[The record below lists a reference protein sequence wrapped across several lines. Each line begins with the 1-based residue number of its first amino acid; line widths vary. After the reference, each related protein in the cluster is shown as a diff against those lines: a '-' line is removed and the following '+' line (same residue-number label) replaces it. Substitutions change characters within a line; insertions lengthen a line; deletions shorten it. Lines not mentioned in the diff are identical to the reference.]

1 MTNLQIRIAAIML
14 AAIVAVVVI
23 ATAITVTIV
32 SRGGDEFV
40 HGYSRQLL
48 AIAQIVT
55 KQTAAGGVTSE
66 FGAIKPSPEPG
77 TIDTDATELLN
88 RLLTDAR
95 NGPED
100 TPPPDFHPVVT
111 HPSQGS
117 NELVSI
123 PIKDRGWLVLPFAHL
138 IRPED
143 GWPVL
148 AAWLLTIVVGVGAI
162 AFVTAQRVTRPFA
175 VIERAIASVGADGV
189 LPAIPE
195 EEGPRES
202 RDTAIA
208 LNRLSGRLKAAME
221 SRMRLVAAAGHD
233 LRTPMTRMQLR
244 AEFLPDDERAAWLHD
259 LEELDLIADSA
270 IRLVREEAAGSDR
283 NAIRLDLLVEE
294 TVGELKEANLGVRLE
309 SSDDVSVMAGPLA
322 LKRALRNLII
332 NAATHGGGATV
343 RLGATDTAARLVIED
358 NGPGIPA
365 AIIDRVFEPFFRVD
379 PGRRQSVPG
388 AGLGLAI
395 AREIVERFGGKIE
408 IVNRPEGGL
417 RQTVFLPLA
426 AS

>member
-14 AAIVAVVVI
+14 VAIVAVVVI

-40 HGYSRQLL
+40 HAYSRQIL

-55 KQTAAGGVTSE
+55 KQTASGAPTSE
-66 FGAIKPSPEPG
+66 FGALQPAPDSG
-77 TIDTDATELLN
+77 TPDAQATELLGQ
-88 RLLTDAR
+88 LLNDAR
-95 NGPED
+95 NVQASLAL
-100 TPPPDFHPVVT
+100 PDIHPVVT
-111 HPSQGS
+111 HSAQGNS
-117 NELVSI
+117 ELVSI

-138 IRPED
+138 IQPKD
-143 GWPVL
+143 GWWVL
-148 AAWLLTIVVGVGAI
+148 AVWLLSIVVGVGAI

-175 VIERAIASVGADGV
+175 VIERAITSVGADGV

-208 LNRLSGRLKAAME
+208 LNRLSGRLRSAME

-294 TVGELKEANLGVRLE
+294 TVGELKEAKLGVQLE
-309 SSDDVSVMAGPLA
+309 SSDDISVTAGPLA

-332 NAATHGGGATV
+332 NAATHGGGATI
-343 RLGATDTAARLVIED
+343 RLGATDTAARLIIED
-358 NGPGIPA
+358 DGPGIPA
-365 AIIDRVFEPFFRVD
+365 DIIDRVFEPFFRVD

-408 IVNRPEGGL
+408 IANRPEGGL
-417 RQTVFLPLA
+417 RQTIFLPLA
-426 AS
+426 T

>member
-1 MTNLQIRIAAIML
+1 MTNLQIRIAAIMIV
-14 AAIVAVVVI
+14 AIVTVVAI
-23 ATAITVTIV
+23 ATGVTVTVI
-32 SRGGDEFV
+32 RPGGDKFV
-40 HGYSRQLL
+40 HAYAQQIL
-48 AIAQIVT
+48 AIAGLVQ
-55 KQTAAGGVTSE
+55 KQTDGGSVTAFGALQPLPAAGE
-66 FGAIKPSPEPG
+66 PEPQ
-77 TIDTDATELLN
+77 TT
-88 RLLTDAR
+88 RLLIEAVRATA
-95 NGPED
+95 
-100 TPPPDFHPVVT
+100 PDFHPIVT
-111 HPSQGS
+111 RAPGTDDYA
-117 NELVSI
+117 VSI
-123 PIKDRGWLVLPFAHL
+123 PVKDRGWLVLPTVPLLEPSDAWMIL
-138 IRPED
+138 
-143 GWPVL
+143 GG
-148 AAWLLTIVVGVGAI
+148 WLLMIVVGVSAI
-162 AFVTAQRVTRPFA
+162 AFVVAQRVTRPF
-175 VIERAIASVGADGV
+175 VVMEQAIASVGADGI

-195 EEGPRES
+195 VGARET
-202 RDTAIA
+202 RDTAAA
-208 LNRLSGRLKAAME
+208 LNRLSGRLRSAME

-294 TVGELKEANLGVRLE
+294 TVGELKEAKLGVRLE
-309 SSDDVSVMAGPLA
+309 SSDDVSVTAGPLA

-358 NGPGIPA
+358 DGPGIPA
-365 AIIDRVFEPFFRVD
+365 DIIDRVFEPFFRVD

-408 IVNRPEGGL
+408 IANRQEGGL

-426 AS
+426 T

>member
-1 MTNLQIRIAAIML
+1 MTNLQIRIAAIMIV
-14 AAIVAVVVI
+14 AIVTVVAI
-23 ATAITVTIV
+23 ATGVTVTVI
-32 SRGGDEFV
+32 RPGGDKFV
-40 HGYSRQLL
+40 HAYAQQIL
-48 AIAQIVT
+48 AIAELVQ
-55 KQTAAGGVTSE
+55 KQTDGGSVTAFGALQPLPAAGE
-66 FGAIKPSPEPG
+66 PEPQ
-77 TIDTDATELLN
+77 TT
-88 RLLTDAR
+88 RLLIEAVRATA
-95 NGPED
+95 
-100 TPPPDFHPVVT
+100 PDFHPIVT
-111 HPSQGS
+111 RAPGTDDYA
-117 NELVSI
+117 VSI
-123 PIKDRGWLVLPFAHL
+123 PVKDRGWLVLPTVPLLEPGDAWMIL
-138 IRPED
+138 
-143 GWPVL
+143 GG
-148 AAWLLTIVVGVGAI
+148 WLLMIVVGVSAI
-162 AFVTAQRVTRPFA
+162 AFVVAQRVTRPF
-175 VIERAIASVGADGV
+175 VVMEQAIASVGADGI

-195 EEGPRES
+195 VGARET
-202 RDTAIA
+202 RDTAAA
-208 LNRLSGRLKAAME
+208 LNRLSGRLRSAME

-294 TVGELKEANLGVRLE
+294 TVGELKEAKLGVRLE
-309 SSDDVSVMAGPLA
+309 SSDDVSVTAGPLA

-343 RLGATDTAARLVIED
+343 RLGVTDTAARLVIED
-358 NGPGIPA
+358 DGPGIPA
-365 AIIDRVFEPFFRVD
+365 DIIDRVFEPFFRVD

-408 IVNRPEGGL
+408 IANRQEGGL

-426 AS
+426 T